1 VLETSYISFLR
12 YKRHRGRAPDVLANR
27 QSRLM
32 AYRQFVCW
40 VRKGQ
45 PLDKKYKVILPV
57 CVVKSIRD
65 EFPSPDGNYE
75 CFKECACES
84 DISDSD

>member
-1 VLETSYISFLR
+1 MSSSGT
-12 YKRHRGRAPDVLANR
+12 
-27 QSRLM
+27 
-32 AYRQFVCW
+32 W
-40 VRKGQ
+40 VPIDHQTMKMHGSTGI
-45 PLDKKYKVILPV
+45 PTAK
-57 CVVKSIRD
+57 VVKCILSMSTNLCRSDVGCSRSIRD

>member
-1 VLETSYISFLR
+1 
-12 YKRHRGRAPDVLANR
+12 
-27 QSRLM
+27 M
-32 AYRQFVCW
+32 AYRQFACW

-45 PLDKKYKVILPV
+45 SLGKTYRVTLPV
-57 CVVKSIRD
+57 CVVKTIME